1 MGEYMSSKIEKN
13 LKKITEVADHFGL
26 SRSTVSYILNDKW
39 KQRRINE
46 ATAEKVWNYVR
57 AIGFKPNMMS
67 LALRGRPIK
76 EIAKD
81 LGLSEGSLRAW
92 VKQADTDA
100 LVPANGPLTT
110 LERQE
115 LSSLRV
121 QVKRLTEEKTI
132 LKKAAVFFARASR

>member
-1 MGEYMSSKIEKN
+1 MSEK
-13 LKKITEVADHFGL
+13 K
-26 SRSTVSYILNDKW
+26 SRRP
-39 KQRRINE
+39 RR
-46 ATAEKVWNYVR
+46 AFTASFKSDAVKLVR
-57 AIGFKPNMMS
+57 DQS
-67 LALRGRPIK
+67 RPIK

-81 LGLSEGSLRAW
+81 RSLSEGSLRAW

-100 LVPANGPLTT
+100 LVPANGPVTT

-132 LKKAAVFFARASR
+132 LRKAAVFFARASR